1 MNAVNQ
7 SQFDEGTDEG
17 IELSIPKKFEFLLTT
32 PARFKIMYGGRGGGK
47 TENIARALLIFSSQ
61 RRLRVACFRELQNS
75 LDESVYATLVNCI
88 KDIWKDGSWV
98 FEWDIQ
104 KTTIISKRTGSEFIF
119 SGLRYKIE
127 SVKSMA
133 RIDIAWV
140 EEARNCS
147 KTTLDK
153 LFPTIRGVYK
163 DGETGGPF
171 GKGPEIWL
179 SFNPELESDEIYKR
193 AIKET
198 NKYFPEYIENEETG
212 EKERYAIVTKI
223 NYQDNPFLPLDMK
236 QQIQVA
242 RQASKEDADDD
253 EYLHIWEGHT
263 KLVLAGAVYKKEIKK
278 VIQENRRGRVPYNPN
293 KPVFTFW
300 DLGHSDKTAIWF
312 VQHAGVEFNIIRY
325 YENSLEKMPHYIKY
339 LQDTGYNFTKHVL
352 PHDGD
357 AETLSNVTPKK
368 QLQDAFPNCTVRI
381 VKRPSK
387 KAVGI
392 NAVRT
397 ILDLCNF
404 DEENTSEGWACL
416 CNYAYKV
423 NEKKEGVFSREPDH
437 DTPWSHGADAMQ
449 TFALSLKPEKEMNKP
464 KTVGSNIKTLHNFRS
479 GTGWMS

>member
-1 MNAVNQ
+1 MNAHAQVK
-7 SQFDEGTDEG
+7 EGEG
-17 IELSIPKKFEFLLTT
+17 VELAIPSKFGFLLTT
-32 PARFKIMYGGRGGGK
+32 PSRFKILFGGRSAGK
-47 TENIARALLIFSSQ
+47 TENIARILLTLASQ
-61 RRLRVACFRELQNS
+61 RKLRVACFREFQNS
-75 LDESVYATLVNCI
+75 IDESVYQTLVNCI
-88 KDIWKDGSWV
+88 YDIWKDGSWI
-98 FEWDIQ
+98 FEWEIQ
-104 KTTIISKRTGSEFIF
+104 KTTIISKRTGSQFIF
-119 SGLRYKIE
+119 AGLRYKIDAI
-127 SVKSMA
+127 KSMA

-163 DGETGGPF
+163 EGEHGGPF
-171 GKGPEIWL
+171 GKGPEIWM
-179 SFNPELESDEIYKR
+179 SFNPELETDELYKR
-193 AIKET
+193 AILQPE
-198 NKYFPEYIENEETG
+198 KYFPEFLINEETG
-212 EKERYAIVTKI
+212 EKERYAIIVKV
-223 NYQDNPFLPLDMK
+223 NYTDNPFLPPDMK

-242 RQASKEDADDD
+242 KQASRENEDDD
-253 EYLHIWEGHT
+253 EYLHVWEGHT

-278 VIQENRRGRVPYNPN
+278 IIQEGRRGRVLYNPN

-312 VQHAGVEFNIIRY
+312 VQQAGIEFNIIRY

-339 LQDTGYNFTKHVL
+339 LQDTGYNFTRHVL

-368 QLQDAFPNCTVRI
+368 QLQDAFPNCTIRI

-423 NEKKEGVFSREPDH
+423 NEDNGVFSKEPEH
-437 DTPWSHGADAMQ
+437 DTPWSHGCDAIQ
-449 TFALSLKPEKEMNKP
+449 TMALSLKPEKEMNKP
-464 KTVGSNIKTLHNFRS
+464 KTVGSNVRTLHNFKS
-479 GTGWMS
+479 GNGWMS